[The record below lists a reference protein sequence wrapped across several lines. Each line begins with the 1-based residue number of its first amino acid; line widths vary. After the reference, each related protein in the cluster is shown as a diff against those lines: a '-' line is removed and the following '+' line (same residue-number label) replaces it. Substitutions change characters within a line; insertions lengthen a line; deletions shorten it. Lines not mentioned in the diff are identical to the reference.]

1 MLALIVSTTIMC
13 SVTACFYLYRQLSC
27 KQAILST
34 IEMDVA
40 QAMLP
45 RSHKLCERAC
55 EIDIIPDVTARTQAD
70 EQFRDDVHQYMADF
84 EEEVAARLKGNANLA
99 IKSYGGIRIN
109 P

>member
-1 MLALIVSTTIMC
+1 MVELMFSCALIMLTILAGRLLLKIKRNH
-13 SVTACFYLYRQLSC
+13 TLDHL
-27 KQAILST
+27 
-34 IEMDVA
+34 EMDVA
-40 QAMLP
+40 QSMLP

>member
-1 MLALIVSTTIMC
+1 MVEFIFSCALIMLTVLAGSLLLKIKRNHT
-13 SVTACFYLYRQLSC
+13 LNH
-27 KQAILST
+27 

-55 EIDIIPDVTARTQAD
+55 EIDIMADSSERYQAE

-84 EEEVAARLKGNANLA
+84 EEEVATRLKRNNKVT
-99 IKSYGGIRIN
+99 IKSYGGIRIK

>member
-13 SVTACFYLYRQLSC
+13 SVAACFYLYRQLSC
-27 KQAILST
+27 KQGMLST

-55 EIDIIPDVTARTQAD
+55 EIDTIPDATERTQAD

-84 EEEVAARLKGNANLA
+84 EEEVATRLKDNDSIA

>member
-1 MLALIVSTTIMC
+1 MVEFIFSCALIMLTILAGRLLHKIKRNH
-13 SVTACFYLYRQLSC
+13 TLDH
-27 KQAILST
+27 

-40 QAMLP
+40 QTMLP

-55 EIDIIPDVTARTQAD
+55 EIDIIPDVTARTQAE

-84 EEEVAARLKGNANLA
+84 EEAVAIRLKGNDSIA

>member
-1 MLALIVSTTIMC
+1 MLELILVSLLSFGVGASI
-13 SVTACFYLYRQLSC
+13 YLYRYLS
-27 KQAILST
+27 KQQTALST